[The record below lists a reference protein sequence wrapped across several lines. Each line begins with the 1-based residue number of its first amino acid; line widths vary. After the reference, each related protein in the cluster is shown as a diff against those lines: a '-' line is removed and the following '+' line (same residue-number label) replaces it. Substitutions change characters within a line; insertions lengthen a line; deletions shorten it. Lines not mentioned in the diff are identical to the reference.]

1 MKAIKLSLLLLICQ
15 QITLA
20 QSETPPG
27 FLWQVNINGSEFSLA
42 GSVHA
47 GKKNLYP
54 LPEAYLSAYREADYV
69 LFELKEDFGTLE
81 ENIFRY
87 AAKDSLEE
95 DQYLD
100 NYLSPD
106 SKEIL
111 SVMFKGKEELLARY
125 YRYEGW
131 LLNMAVSGRR
141 SKLIGYD
148 PGLAVDK
155 YFHDMATE
163 DQKMILG
170 LDQLETQLKLF
181 EFEATREQQVG
192 IIESALKRAK
202 QQALSEQPIF
212 ESYYSQDTDAFR
224 EAFLGNLDM
233 ENPQVRAVYDRVFVS
248 RNKTWVRKLI
258 ELSVTMPG
266 NYFMLVGCGHYFGP
280 DNVLE
285 LLENEGFQVRQ
296 LH

>member
-1 MKAIKLSLLLLICQ
+1 
-15 QITLA
+15 
-20 QSETPPG
+20 
-27 FLWQVNINGSEFSLA
+27 
-42 GSVHA
+42 
-47 GKKNLYP
+47 
-54 LPEAYLSAYREADYV
+54 
-69 LFELKEDFGTLE
+69 
-81 ENIFRY
+81 
-87 AAKDSLEE
+87 
-95 DQYLD
+95 
-100 NYLSPD
+100 
-106 SKEIL
+106 
-111 SVMFKGKEELLARY
+111 MFKGKEELLARY

-248 RNKTWVRKLI
+248 RNKAWVRKLI
-258 ELSVTMPG
+258 ELSETMPG

>member
-1 MKAIKLSLLLLICQ
+1 MICQ

-95 DQYLD
+95 DQDLD
-100 NYLSPD
+100 NYLSPE
-106 SKEIL
+106 SKELL
-111 SVMFKGKEELLARY
+111 SVMFRGKEELLACY

-131 LLNMAVSGRR
+131 LLNMAISGWR

-181 EFEATREQQVG
+181 EFKATREQQVG

-202 QQALSEQPIF
+202 QQALTEQPIF
-212 ESYYSQDTDAFR
+212 EAYYSQNTAAFR
-224 EAFLGNLDM
+224 VAFLGNMDL
-233 ENPQVRAVYDRVFVS
+233 ENPQIRAMYGSVFIS
-248 RNKTWVRKLI
+248 RNKAWVRKLI
-258 ELSVTMPG
+258 ELSKTMPG
-266 NYFMLVGCGHYFGP
+266 EYFMLVGCGHYFGP

-285 LLENEGFQVRQ
+285 LLEHEGFQVNQ
-296 LH
+296 IH

>member
-1 MKAIKLSLLLLICQ
+1 MICQ

-95 DQYLD
+95 EQYLD

-248 RNKTWVRKLI
+248 RNKAWVRKLI
-258 ELSVTMPG
+258 ELSETMPG

-285 LLENEGFQVRQ
+285 LLEHEGFQVNQ

>member
-1 MKAIKLSLLLLICQ
+1 MRAIKLSLLLLICQ

>member
-1 MKAIKLSLLLLICQ
+1 MRAIKLSLLLLICQ

-248 RNKTWVRKLI
+248 RNKAWVRKLI
-258 ELSVTMPG
+258 ELSETMPG

>member
-1 MKAIKLSLLLLICQ
+1 MICQ

-54 LPEAYLSAYREADYV
+54 LPEAYLNAYREADYV

-95 DQYLD
+95 DQDLD
-100 NYLSPD
+100 NYLSPE
-106 SKEIL
+106 SKELL
-111 SVMFKGKEELLARY
+111 SVMFRGKEELLACY

-248 RNKTWVRKLI
+248 RNKAWVRKLI
-258 ELSVTMPG
+258 ELSETMPG

>member
-1 MKAIKLSLLLLICQ
+1 MRAIKLSLLLLICQ

-69 LFELKEDFGTLE
+69 LFELREDFGTLE